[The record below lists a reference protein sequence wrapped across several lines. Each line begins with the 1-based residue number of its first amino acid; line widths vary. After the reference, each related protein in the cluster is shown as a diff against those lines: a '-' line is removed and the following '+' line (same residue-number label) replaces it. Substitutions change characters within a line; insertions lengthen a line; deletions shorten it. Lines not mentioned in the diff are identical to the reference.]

1 MVLGNGSTLFLLK
14 AERGVGW
21 SLTTRAPEKQFD
33 GLSQVA
39 LKEHALA
46 ATRGWASKFQ
56 SVVEGS
62 DTSAL
67 LSLGGFYDKEPLRKA
82 RTQCLVLLGDAAH
95 PMSPFR
101 GEGANMAMQ
110 DALVLA
116 DALQERG
123 TDLEAALPSYERE
136 MLQRSRKYVLLS
148 RKAAREMHSTSWWVQ
163 YIRNAKLRVARF
175 FLKRQRG
182 RSG

>member
-14 AERGVGW
+14 AEQGVGW
-21 SLTTRAPEKQFD
+21 SLATHAPEKQFD

-46 ATRGWASKFQ
+46 AMRGWAPKFEN
-56 SVVEGS
+56 VVGGS
-62 DTSAL
+62 DPTTL
-67 LSLGGFYDKEPLRKA
+67 LSLGGFYDKEPLHKA
-82 RTQCLVLLGDAAH
+82 RTQSIVLLGDAAH
-95 PMSPFR
+95 PMSPLR
-101 GEGANMAMQ
+101 GEGANTAML

-116 DALQERG
+116 DALVKSG
-123 TDLEAALPSYERE
+123 ANLEAALSCYERE

-163 YIRNAKLRVARF
+163 YIRNAKLRVASF
-175 FLKRQRG
+175 FMKRHRRPNG
-182 RSG
+182 